1 MHSFAG
7 HHNGHRLLYALSFLL
22 LDIITFVSA
31 TLCYTP
37 DGHLTSDQP
46 CNLTAT
52 ASVCCEQGFL
62 CTSNGLCQ
70 PAGWWN
76 GENGNPLQFIRGT
89 CTDKTWAAPECGS
102 HCIIE
107 SVTGGEW
114 VMECG
119 TKVDKWC
126 CSADNCCSNSSYE
139 QFALGLPSI
148 TATAGV
154 YGTST
159 ATPISLP
166 TTMTNSSMNATATA
180 NGTRPEVT
188 AKATSSGYI
197 TNPSS
202 IPSAGSS
209 SSSSSSSGSSKTTA
223 VGIGVGVG
231 VGSAAVAGIVGAI
244 IFCLRRKKQQQ
255 VIQEEIR
262 DLSRPQY
269 PGFDWSANHY
279 SEPKMPPPSELGVSQ
294 RSHIQ
299 ELDAGYARGTRI

>member
-1 MHSFAG
+1 
-7 HHNGHRLLYALSFLL
+7 
-22 LDIITFVSA
+22 
-31 TLCYTP
+31 
-37 DGHLTSDQP
+37 
-46 CNLTAT
+46 
-52 ASVCCEQGFL
+52 
-62 CTSNGLCQ
+62 
-70 PAGWWN
+70 
-76 GENGNPLQFIRGT
+76 
-89 CTDKTWAAPECGS
+89 
-102 HCIIE
+102 
-107 SVTGGEW
+107 
-114 VMECG
+114 MECG
-119 TKVDKWC
+119 HKVDKWC

-159 ATPISLP
+159 ASPISLP
-166 TTMTNSSMNATATA
+166 TTMTNSSMNGTATA

-209 SSSSSSSGSSKTTA
+209 SSAGSTKTTA

-231 VGSAAVAGIVGAI
+231 VGCAAVAGIVGAI
-244 IFCLRRKKQQQ
+244 IFCLRRKKKQQQ

-262 DLSRPQY
+262 ELSGPQY

-279 SEPKMPPPSELGVSQ
+279 SEPKMPPPSELDVSQ